1 LTLLLL
7 FPASGAAATGNI
19 IARVERL
26 LHARLVEAGGLRVDH
41 FSDDTNP
48 TRTVVLGFINDFAS
62 LVYMRTGELD
72 GLTCTRADAIRVAA
86 EVLIAQRVAIE
97 IEWAYWPE
105 EVVESAA
112 GSAQARSDRLDADLL
127 QLVTMVEGCRA
138 ADGDDG
144 GGSTS
149 RSDPAWLFPVQYRIR
164 Y

>member
-1 LTLLLL
+1 VTLLML
-7 FPASGAAATGNI
+7 FPATTTTAAEDI
-19 IARVERL
+19 LARIERL

-41 FSDDTNP
+41 FSTATNP
-48 TRTVVLGFINDFAS
+48 TREVVLGFINDFAS

-72 GLTCTRADAIRVAA
+72 GLTCERADAIRVAV

-97 IEWAYWPE
+97 IEYAYWPE

-127 QLVTMVEGCRA
+127 QLVAMVEGCRA
-138 ADGDDG
+138 VG
-144 GGSTS
+144 GGGESTS
-149 RSDPAWLFPVQYRIR
+149 RSDPAWLFPAQYRLN

>member
-1 LTLLLL
+1 MTLLLL

-19 IARVERL
+19 IARIERL
-26 LHARLVEAGGLRVDH
+26 LHVRLVEAGGLRVDH

-48 TRTVVLGFINDFAS
+48 TRTIVLGFINDFAS

-72 GLTCTRADAIRVAA
+72 GLTCERAEAIRVAA

-97 IEWAYWPE
+97 IEYAYWPE

-127 QLVTMVEGCRA
+127 QLVAMVEGCRA
-138 ADGDDG
+138 VG
-144 GGSTS
+144 GGGESTS